1 MTTLDYFRDRYD
13 AGRQLAREL
22 SAYAGRSDVL
32 VLALPRGGVAV
43 GLEVSRALGAPLDV
57 LVVRKLGVPG
67 HPELAM
73 GAVAPGGLRVL
84 NPLVVEALG
93 IPQPV
98 IDMVTQIELEEVQR
112 RERLYRGDR
121 PAPDVRGRRVIV
133 VDDGLATGA
142 TMRAAIVVLRA
153 QQPARIVIAVPVAP
167 ADIVDELRR
176 EADEVVCP
184 VAAEV
189 FWSIGAWYLDFAQ
202 LSDKQVL
209 ALLNE
214 ARRSRIARPA

>member
-43 GLEVSRALGAPLDV
+43 GLEVARALGAPLDV

-84 NPLVVEALG
+84 NPPVVEALG

-121 PAPDVRGRRVIV
+121 PAPDVHGRRVIV

-142 TMRAAIVVLRA
+142 TMRAAIAVLRA

-184 VAAEV
+184 VAAEA

-214 ARRSRIARPA
+214 ARRSRIAQPA